1 MNIKSKYKVISYL
14 KADVLWIAYKNKYE
28 FDLYQGRRFIDDA
41 AFFINY
47 IKRNNNSFVT
57 TK

>member
-14 KADVLWIAYKNKYE
+14 KAEVSWVAYKNKYE

-41 AFFINY
+41 AFFINF
-47 IKRNNNSFVT
+47 IKRN
-57 TK
+57 